1 MRVKRIMRFPSLR
14 QSSLVRFRC
23 VSVPVRALRNKPD
36 RTQSTSFWR
45 EENVKS
51 QKKMVLECLNQ
62 VSHQLTQTNNR
73 VQKIAGYLSMNV
85 PASQADYAACKRAYE
100 MLIDALEGMANN
112 LQKVC
117 ETHKLQD
124 EKEEK
129 ICTAVRNL

>member
-1 MRVKRIMRFPSLR
+1 
-14 QSSLVRFRC
+14 
-23 VSVPVRALRNKPD
+23 
-36 RTQSTSFWR
+36 
-45 EENVKS
+45 
-51 QKKMVLECLNQ
+51 
-62 VSHQLTQTNNR
+62 
-73 VQKIAGYLSMNV
+73 MNV

-100 MLIDALEGMANN
+100 MLIDALEGMVNN

>member
-1 MRVKRIMRFPSLR
+1 M
-14 QSSLVRFRC
+14 
-23 VSVPVRALRNKPD
+23 
-36 RTQSTSFWR
+36 
-45 EENVKS
+45 KS

-73 VQKIAGYLSMNV
+73 VQKIAGYISMNV
-85 PASQADYAACKRAYE
+85 PANQADYAACKRAYE
-100 MLIDALEGMANN
+100 MLIDALEGMVNN

-117 ETHKLQD
+117 ERHKLQD

>member
-1 MRVKRIMRFPSLR
+1 M
-14 QSSLVRFRC
+14 
-23 VSVPVRALRNKPD
+23 
-36 RTQSTSFWR
+36 
-45 EENVKS
+45 KS

-62 VSHQLTQTNNR
+62 VSHQLTHTKSG
-73 VQKIAGYLSMNV
+73 VQKIAGYISMNV
-85 PASQADYAACKRAYE
+85 PASQTDYAACKRAYE
-100 MLIDALEGMANN
+100 MLIDALEGIANN